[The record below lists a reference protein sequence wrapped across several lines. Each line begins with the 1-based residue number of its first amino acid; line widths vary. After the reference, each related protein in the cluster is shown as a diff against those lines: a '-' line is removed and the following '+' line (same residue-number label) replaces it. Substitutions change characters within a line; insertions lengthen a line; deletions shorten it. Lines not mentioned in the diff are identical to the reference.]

1 MPSSHLD
8 YTKALCSIVYTSSTV
23 INLQPQHTSLIGSN
37 HLLSMCTG
45 SQTDTRGWQY
55 GDKQTGSPQRT
66 KPPIWQWHFSL
77 EDQLPLRLTASGCQS
92 HSHEREIEQ
101 WSDTTQP
108 LLYSCERKDI
118 ISQQLLDCSFS
129 IRSVCV
135 VMMTD
140 DIKQWSCSTAC
151 LWWSN

>member
-118 ISQQLLDCSFS
+118 ISQTAAGLFVLNQERLC
-129 IRSVCV
+129 R
-135 VMMTD
+135 D
-140 DIKQWSCSTAC
+140 DDGWYKTVKLFNGMPLMI
-151 LWWSN
+151 

>member
-8 YTKALCSIVYTSSTV
+8 YTKALCSIVYTSCTV

-55 GDKQTGSPQRT
+55 GDKQTGSPQSA

-77 EDQLPLRLTASGCQS
+77 EEQLPLRLTASGCQS

-118 ISQQLLDCSFS
+118 ISQTAAGLFVLNQERLC
-129 IRSVCV
+129 R
-135 VMMTD
+135 D
-140 DIKQWSCSTAC
+140 DDGCYKTVKLFNGMPLMI
-151 LWWSN
+151 